1 MATERLTMRKIRE
14 ILRLKWQLSK
24 SHRDIARSLGGS
36 PSSVTATLKRAGYAG
51 LDWDKV
57 KALSDDELERLL
69 YGTRSPSETSR
80 AMPDFARMAIEL
92 RRTGVTRE
100 LLHWE
105 YLQAHP
111 NGYGY
116 SRFCAL
122 YREWRKKSEPSM
134 RQVHKSGEKLFVDY
148 SGKKFGVI
156 DRTTGEI
163 RPVELFVAVLGASN
177 YTYAEAT
184 LTQKSQDFIASHI
197 RALEHLGGVP
207 GALVP
212 DQLKSAVSRS
222 CRYEPKIQQTYAEMA
237 RHYNTAVIPAR
248 PGKPQDKAK
257 VEVGVQAVQNYV
269 FGRLRDEQF
278 FSLQELNERRAEL
291 MTEFNHRPM
300 QGDGGA
306 TRRQLF
312 QDLDL
317 PALQPLP
324 ATRFEYA
331 EWKRAKVNIDYHIE
345 LLRHYY
351 SVPYQLLRETVEVR
365 YTATIVEVFHKGK
378 RVASHARSAV
388 KGRHTTIPEHMPPS
402 HRAHLSWSP
411 SRLLRWADSVGPHV
425 KAMVEAILTKRRH
438 PEQGYR

>member
-1 MATERLTMRKIRE
+1 
-14 ILRLKWQLSK
+14 
-24 SHRDIARSLGGS
+24 
-36 PSSVTATLKRAGYAG
+36 
-51 LDWDKV
+51 
-57 KALSDDELERLL
+57 
-69 YGTRSPSETSR
+69 
-80 AMPDFARMAIEL
+80 
-92 RRTGVTRE
+92 
-100 LLHWE
+100 
-105 YLQAHP
+105 
-111 NGYGY
+111 
-116 SRFCAL
+116 
-122 YREWRKKSEPSM
+122 
-134 RQVHKSGEKLFVDY
+134 
-148 SGKKFGVI
+148 
-156 DRTTGEI
+156 
-163 RPVELFVAVLGASN
+163 
-177 YTYAEAT
+177 
-184 LTQKSQDFIASHI
+184 
-197 RALEHLGGVP
+197 
-207 GALVP
+207 
-212 DQLKSAVSRS
+212 
-222 CRYEPKIQQTYAEMA
+222 MA

-278 FSLQELNERRAEL
+278 FSLQELNERLVEL
-291 MTEFNHRPM
+291 MNEFNNRPM
-300 QGDGGA
+300 QGYGGA

-331 EWKRAKVNIDYHIE
+331 EWKRAKVNIDYDIE

-438 PEQGYR
+438 PEQGYRSCLGILRLQKRYGPERLDAGCRRALFFGARTYKSVESILRSGLDRQPLPEPSLTERKPTSHDNIRGPDYYSPTETDHAH